1 MPLQSFGRLAASIPT
16 AKAAMVEDGFFG
28 AVLAAINCCAVPFG
42 LDLRQVMYSPVSDA
56 LMVISFGAD
65 GGVIGLVSWFVERI

>member
-1 MPLQSFGRLAASIPT
+1 
-16 AKAAMVEDGFFG
+16 
-28 AVLAAINCCAVPFG
+28 
-42 LDLRQVMYSPVSDA
+42 LRQVMYSPVSDA